1 MFYIYSWKGQ
11 LMRILKIQFR
21 FGLISLFLIL
31 GQKYSLA
38 QELVFSAVPSYS
50 QTFKNNVQLA
60 INEHPRAAAAI
71 AMREEQKY
79 IEDEA
84 RSALYPQ
91 IGVDLSGRHRF
102 ADNYEDRFD
111 NITQRSLRETAANV
125 SLTGRQLIYDGGST
139 FSRISSARY
148 AFTAAHEEYALET
161 SAIALAATEA
171 HYHMLLQKVRK
182 EYHHENVSRH
192 REILDMVN
200 QRFESG
206 RGANQDVTLMESRLA
221 LAETRAFRVEMD
233 LEEAISNYEEIY
245 NFSPANIKRPEF
257 SMGLPNSEND
267 ALQMGFLNSPLIVMA
282 SSRTLA
288 SKEDVS
294 AMKRER
300 LPSISLE
307 LSATKYDLERG
318 NPDYDVTGRLVLN
331 YSLYNGGASNARISR
346 TKKGYERQRYLED
359 NIHREVNRGIK
370 VSYQSMESQKRQVIT
385 LKKSMEA
392 SGINRDQTREQFE
405 MMGGNL
411 FSLLEAAREHHS
423 AREQHLGGM
432 IEYELSKFRLLDAM
446 GTLLPALNIL
456 LQKG

>member
-1 MFYIYSWKGQ
+1 MQ
-11 LMRILKIQFR
+11 ILKKQLGCGSILFI
-21 FGLISLFLIL
+21 LIIF
-31 GQKYSLA
+31 GQKGSFG
-38 QELVFSAVPSYS
+38 QEVVFSAVPTYS

-60 INEHPRAAAAI
+60 INEHPRSAAAI
-71 AMREEQKY
+71 AMREEKKY
-79 IEDEA
+79 IENEA

-139 FSRISSARY
+139 FSRILSARY

-171 HYHMLLQKVRK
+171 HYRVLLQNIRK
-182 EYHHENVSRH
+182 KYHHENVSRH

-221 LAETRAFRVEMD
+221 LAETWSYRVEMD

-245 NFSPANIKRPEF
+245 NFYPVNLKRPEF
-257 SMGLPNSEND
+257 SMGLPNSENN
-267 ALQMGFLNSPLIVMA
+267 ALEMGFLNSPLIVMA

-288 SKEDVS
+288 AKEDVS
-294 AMKRER
+294 AMRGEK
-300 LPSISLE
+300 LPSLSLE

-318 NPDYDVTGRLVLN
+318 NPDYDMTGRLVLN
-331 YSLYNGGASNARISR
+331 YSLYNGGARNARISR
-346 TKKGYERQRYLED
+346 TQKGYERQRYLED

-370 VSYQSMESQKRQVIT
+370 VSYQSMESQKRQVLT

-423 AREQHLGGM
+423 AREQYLDGM
-432 IEYELSKFRLLDAM
+432 IEYELSKFRLLDST
-446 GTLLPALNIL
+446 GTLLRTLNIL
-456 LQKG
+456 LQKVER